1 MAFGFPNVSPRSVL
15 EPFRGFLTVR
25 SEIVQASFRPDS
37 GRVQQNSRCE
47 AQAVTSCLPSLA
59 TAAWSPHALSHPQP
73 AGRARRTCLG
83 CRRGDFWY
91 LQTSVYTRHFNPDP
105 EHNNHQDLLGLEY
118 NRADGVL
125 AGGATFRNSFSQRS
139 NYAYLG
145 KRFDSDS
152 YPVYLKLTGG
162 LLQGYRGEYRDKIP
176 LNRFGVAPAIIPSVG
191 VRFGPLGSELV
202 LLGNSAAMINLG
214 LRL

>member
-1 MAFGFPNVSPRSVL
+1 M
-15 EPFRGFLTVR
+15 
-25 SEIVQASFRPDS
+25 
-37 GRVQQNSRCE
+37 
-47 AQAVTSCLPSLA
+47 A
-59 TAAWSPHALSHPQP
+59 TAAWSPHGYLILSLLAVLAAP
-73 AGRARRTCLG
+73 AWAADD
-83 CRRGDFWY
+83 GDFWY